1 MKGDR
6 SVQGKMI
13 FYPNEQCLS
22 YAEKV
27 VTEIEKILKNPKK
40 TIENSF
46 LKKYVSVL
54 EKGQCDDFLK
64 MSIDEYQFLRKGY
77 PRAMLGTGPIL
88 PIFSFKGR
96 LKKKKQLLYSQCLLS
111 LKSIEEELK
120 STTENDRIFLLK
132 VARILDKTIAEE
144 LEHDLLNQ

>member
-1 MKGDR
+1 
-6 SVQGKMI
+6 MI
-13 FYPNEQCLS
+13 FYPNEECLS
-22 YAEKV
+22 SADRV

-40 TIENSF
+40 TIENTF

-54 EKGQCDDFLK
+54 EEGECTDFLK
-64 MSIDEYQFLRKGY
+64 VCTNEYQLLRKGY
-77 PRAMLGTGPIL
+77 PRTMMGTGPIL

-96 LKKKKQLLYSQCLLS
+96 LKKKKQLLYSKCLLS

-144 LEHDLLNQ
+144 LEYDLQN

>member
-1 MKGDR
+1 M
-6 SVQGKMI
+6 QGKMI
-13 FYPNEQCLS
+13 FYPNEECLS
-22 YAEKV
+22 CADRV

-54 EKGQCDDFLK
+54 EEGECTDFLK
-64 MSIDEYQFLRKGY
+64 VCTNEYQLLRKGY
-77 PRAMLGTGPIL
+77 PRTMMGTGPIL

-96 LKKKKQLLYSQCLLS
+96 LKKKKQLLYSKCLLS

-120 STTENDRIFLLK
+120 RTTENDRIFLLK

-144 LEHDLLNQ
+144 LEHDLQNQ

>member
-1 MKGDR
+1 M
-6 SVQGKMI
+6 QGKMI
-13 FYPNEQCLS
+13 FYPNEECLS
-22 YAEKV
+22 CADRV

-46 LKKYVSVL
+46 LKKYVFVL
-54 EKGQCDDFLK
+54 EEGECTDFLK
-64 MSIDEYQFLRKGY
+64 VCTNEYQLLRKGY
-77 PRAMLGTGPIL
+77 PRTMMGTGPIL

-96 LKKKKQLLYSQCLLS
+96 LKKKKQLLYSKCLLS

-132 VARILDKTIAEE
+132 VARILDLSLI
-144 LEHDLLNQ
+144 HI

>member
-1 MKGDR
+1 
-6 SVQGKMI
+6 MI
-13 FYPNEQCLS
+13 FYPNEECLS
-22 YAEKV
+22 SADRV

-54 EKGQCDDFLK
+54 EEGECTDFLK
-64 MSIDEYQFLRKGY
+64 VCTNEYQLLRKGY
-77 PRAMLGTGPIL
+77 PRTMMGTGPIL

-96 LKKKKQLLYSQCLLS
+96 LKKKKQLLYSKCLLS

-144 LEHDLLNQ
+144 LEYDLQNQ

>member
-1 MKGDR
+1 M
-6 SVQGKMI
+6 QGKMI
-13 FYPNEQCLS
+13 FYPNEECLS
-22 YAEKV
+22 SADRV

-54 EKGQCDDFLK
+54 EEGECTDFLK
-64 MSIDEYQFLRKGY
+64 VCTNEYQLLRKGY
-77 PRAMLGTGPIL
+77 PRTMMGTGPIL

-96 LKKKKQLLYSQCLLS
+96 LKKKKQLLYSKCLLS

-144 LEHDLLNQ
+144 LEYDLQN

>member
-1 MKGDR
+1 M
-6 SVQGKMI
+6 QGKMI
-13 FYPNEQCLS
+13 FLPNEECLS
-22 YAEKV
+22 CADRV
-27 VTEIEKILKNPKK
+27 ITEIEKILKNPKK

-54 EKGQCDDFLK
+54 EEGECTDFLK
-64 MSIDEYQFLRKGY
+64 VCTNEYQLLRKGY
-77 PRAMLGTGPIL
+77 PRTMMGTG

-96 LKKKKQLLYSQCLLS
+96 LKKKKQLLYSKCLLS

-120 STTENDRIFLLK
+120 STMENDRIFLLK

-144 LEHDLLNQ
+144 LEYDLRNQ

>member
-1 MKGDR
+1 
-6 SVQGKMI
+6 MI
-13 FYPNEQCLS
+13 FYPNEECLS
-22 YAEKV
+22 SADRV

-46 LKKYVSVL
+46 LKKYVFVL
-54 EKGQCDDFLK
+54 EEGECTDFLK
-64 MSIDEYQFLRKGY
+64 VCTNEYQLLRKGY
-77 PRAMLGTGPIL
+77 PRTMMGTGPIL

-96 LKKKKQLLYSQCLLS
+96 LKKKKQLLYSKCLLS

-144 LEHDLLNQ
+144 LEYDLRNQ

>member
-1 MKGDR
+1 ME
-6 SVQGKMI
+6 KMI

-54 EKGQCDDFLK
+54 EEGGCTDFLK
-64 MSIDEYQFLRKGY
+64 VCTNEYQLLRKGY
-77 PRAMLGTGPIL
+77 PRTMMGTGPIL

-96 LKKKKQLLYSQCLLS
+96 LKKKKQLLYSKCLLS

-144 LEHDLLNQ
+144 LEYDLQNQ

>member
-1 MKGDR
+1 M
-6 SVQGKMI
+6 QGKMI
-13 FYPNEQCLS
+13 FYPNEECLS
-22 YAEKV
+22 SADRV

-54 EKGQCDDFLK
+54 EEGECTDFLK
-64 MSIDEYQFLRKGY
+64 VCTNEYQLLRKGY
-77 PRAMLGTGPIL
+77 PRTMMGTGPIL

-96 LKKKKQLLYSQCLLS
+96 LKKKKQLLYSKCLLS

-144 LEHDLLNQ
+144 LEHDLQNQ

>member
-1 MKGDR
+1 M
-6 SVQGKMI
+6 QGKMI
-13 FYPNEQCLS
+13 FYPNEECLS
-22 YAEKV
+22 SADRV

-54 EKGQCDDFLK
+54 EEGECTDFLK
-64 MSIDEYQFLRKGY
+64 VCTNEYQLLRKGY
-77 PRAMLGTGPIL
+77 PRTMMGTGPIL

-96 LKKKKQLLYSQCLLS
+96 LKKKKQLLYSKCLLS

-132 VARILDKTIAEE
+132 GKRIVSGCPQNIFPES
-144 LEHDLLNQ
+144 HC

>member
-1 MKGDR
+1 
-6 SVQGKMI
+6 MI
-13 FYPNEQCLS
+13 FYPNEECLS
-22 YAEKV
+22 SADRV

-40 TIENSF
+40 TIENRF
-46 LKKYVSVL
+46 LKKYVFVL
-54 EKGQCDDFLK
+54 EEGECTDFLK
-64 MSIDEYQFLRKGY
+64 VCTNEYQLLRKGY
-77 PRAMLGTGPIL
+77 PRTMMGTGPIL

-96 LKKKKQLLYSQCLLS
+96 LKKKKQLLYSKCLLS

-144 LEHDLLNQ
+144 LEYDLRNQ

>member
-1 MKGDR
+1 M
-6 SVQGKMI
+6 QGKMI

-27 VTEIEKILKNPKK
+27 ITEIENILKNPKK

-46 LKKYVSVL
+46 LKKYVFVL

-64 MSIDEYQFLRKGY
+64 VCTEKYKLLRMGY
-77 PRAMLGTGPIL
+77 PYIVAGPIIL
-88 PIFSFKGR
+88 PFIFPPKGILR
-96 LKKKKQLLYSQCLLS
+96 KKKQLLYSKCLLS

-144 LEHDLLNQ
+144 LEYDLQNQ

>member
-1 MKGDR
+1 
-6 SVQGKMI
+6 MI
-13 FYPNEQCLS
+13 FYPNEECLS
-22 YAEKV
+22 CADRV

-46 LKKYVSVL
+46 LKKYVFVL
-54 EKGQCDDFLK
+54 EEGECTDFLK
-64 MSIDEYQFLRKGY
+64 VCTNEYQLLRKGY
-77 PRAMLGTGPIL
+77 PRTMMGTG

-96 LKKKKQLLYSQCLLS
+96 LKKKKQLLYSKCLLS

-120 STTENDRIFLLK
+120 STMENDRIFLLK

-144 LEHDLLNQ
+144 LEYDLRNQ

>member
-1 MKGDR
+1 ME
-6 SVQGKMI
+6 KMI

-27 VTEIEKILKNPKK
+27 VTEIENILKNPKK

-46 LKKYVSVL
+46 LKKYVFVL
-54 EKGQCDDFLK
+54 EEGECTDFLK
-64 MSIDEYQFLRKGY
+64 VCTNEYQLLRKGY
-77 PRAMLGTGPIL
+77 PRTMMGTGPIL

-96 LKKKKQLLYSQCLLS
+96 LKKKKQLLYSKCLLS

-144 LEHDLLNQ
+144 LEYDLQNQ

>member
-1 MKGDR
+1 
-6 SVQGKMI
+6 MI

-54 EKGQCDDFLK
+54 EKEQCDDFLK
-64 MSIDEYQFLRKGY
+64 MCTDEYQFLRKGY
-77 PRAMLGTGPIL
+77 SRAMMGTGPIML
-88 PIFSFKGR
+88 MFSFKGR
-96 LKKKKQLLYSQCLLS
+96 LKKKKQLLYSKCLLS

-144 LEHDLLNQ
+144 LEYDLQNQ

>member
-1 MKGDR
+1 ME
-6 SVQGKMI
+6 KMI
-13 FYPNEQCLS
+13 FYPNEECLS
-22 YAEKV
+22 YADKV

-54 EKGQCDDFLK
+54 EEGECTDFLK
-64 MSIDEYQFLRKGY
+64 VCTNEYQLLRKGY
-77 PRAMLGTGPIL
+77 PRTMMGTGPIL

-96 LKKKKQLLYSQCLLS
+96 LKKKKQLLYSKCLLS

-144 LEHDLLNQ
+144 LEYDLQNQ

>member
-1 MKGDR
+1 
-6 SVQGKMI
+6 MI
-13 FYPNEQCLS
+13 FYPNEECLS
-22 YAEKV
+22 CADRV

-54 EKGQCDDFLK
+54 EEGECTDFLK
-64 MSIDEYQFLRKGY
+64 VCTNEYQLLRKGY
-77 PRAMLGTGPIL
+77 PRTMMGTGPIL

-111 LKSIEEELK
+111 LKV
-120 STTENDRIFLLK
+120 N
-132 VARILDKTIAEE
+132 AP
-144 LEHDLLNQ
+144 

>member
-13 FYPNEQCLS
+13 FYPNEQWLS

-54 EKGQCDDFLK
+54 EKEQCDDFLK
-64 MSIDEYQFLRKGY
+64 MCTDEYQFFRKGY
-77 PRAMLGTGPIL
+77 SRAMMGTCPIL
-88 PIFSFKGR
+88 LIFSFKGR
-96 LKKKKQLLYSQCLLS
+96 LKKKEQLLYSKCLLS
-111 LKSIEEELK
+111 LKSIEEQLK
-120 STTENDRIFLLK
+120 STMERDRVFLLK
-132 VARILDKTIAEE
+132 VSKILDKTIAEE
-144 LEHDLLNQ
+144 LEHDIQNQ

>member
-1 MKGDR
+1 M
-6 SVQGKMI
+6 QGKMI
-13 FYPNEQCLS
+13 FYSNEECLS
-22 YAEKV
+22 CADRV
-27 VTEIEKILKNPKK
+27 ITEIEKILKNPKK

-54 EKGQCDDFLK
+54 EEGECTDFLK
-64 MSIDEYQFLRKGY
+64 VCTNEYQLLRKGY
-77 PRAMLGTGPIL
+77 PRTMMGTG

-96 LKKKKQLLYSQCLLS
+96 LKKKKQLLYSKCLLS

-120 STTENDRIFLLK
+120 STMENDRIFLLK

-144 LEHDLLNQ
+144 LEYDLRNQ

>member
-1 MKGDR
+1 ME
-6 SVQGKMI
+6 KMI
-13 FYPNEQCLS
+13 FYPNEECLS
-22 YAEKV
+22 YADKV

-54 EKGQCDDFLK
+54 EEGECTDFLK
-64 MSIDEYQFLRKGY
+64 VCTNEYQLLRKGY
-77 PRAMLGTGPIL
+77 PRTMMGTGPIL

-96 LKKKKQLLYSQCLLS
+96 LKKKKQLLYSKCLLS

-120 STTENDRIFLLK
+120 STMENDRIFLLK

-144 LEHDLLNQ
+144 LEYDLRNQ

>member
-1 MKGDR
+1 M
-6 SVQGKMI
+6 QGKMI
-13 FYPNEQCLS
+13 FYPNEECLS
-22 YAEKV
+22 SADRV

-46 LKKYVSVL
+46 LKKYVFVL
-54 EKGQCDDFLK
+54 EEGECTDFLK
-64 MSIDEYQFLRKGY
+64 VCTNEYQLLRKGY
-77 PRAMLGTGPIL
+77 PRTMMGTGPIL

-96 LKKKKQLLYSQCLLS
+96 LKKKKQLLYSKCLLS

-144 LEHDLLNQ
+144 LEYDLRNQ

>member
-1 MKGDR
+1 M
-6 SVQGKMI
+6 QGKMI
-13 FYPNEQCLS
+13 FYPNEECLS
-22 YAEKV
+22 CADRV
-27 VTEIEKILKNPKK
+27 ITEIEKILKNPKK

-54 EKGQCDDFLK
+54 EEGECTDFLK
-64 MSIDEYQFLRKGY
+64 VCTNEYQLLRKGY
-77 PRAMLGTGPIL
+77 PRTMMGTG

-96 LKKKKQLLYSQCLLS
+96 LKKKKQLLYSKCLLS

-120 STTENDRIFLLK
+120 STMENDRIFLLK

-144 LEHDLLNQ
+144 LEYDLQNQ

>member
-1 MKGDR
+1 
-6 SVQGKMI
+6 MI
-13 FYPNEQCLS
+13 FYPNEECLS
-22 YAEKV
+22 SADRV

-54 EKGQCDDFLK
+54 EEGECTDFLK
-64 MSIDEYQFLRKGY
+64 VCTNEYQLLRKGY
-77 PRAMLGTGPIL
+77 PRTMMGTGPIL

-96 LKKKKQLLYSQCLLS
+96 LKKKKQLLYSKCLLS

-144 LEHDLLNQ
+144 LEYDLQN

>member
-1 MKGDR
+1 M
-6 SVQGKMI
+6 M
-13 FYPNEQCLS
+13 
-22 YAEKV
+22 
-27 VTEIEKILKNPKK
+27 
-40 TIENSF
+40 
-46 LKKYVSVL
+46 
-54 EKGQCDDFLK
+54 
-64 MSIDEYQFLRKGY
+64 
-77 PRAMLGTGPIL
+77 GTGPIL

>member
-1 MKGDR
+1 
-6 SVQGKMI
+6 MI

-46 LKKYVSVL
+46 LKKYVFVL
-54 EKGQCDDFLK
+54 EEGECTDFLK
-64 MSIDEYQFLRKGY
+64 VCTNEYQLLRKGY
-77 PRAMLGTGPIL
+77 PRTMMGTGSIL

-96 LKKKKQLLYSQCLLS
+96 LKKKKQLLYSKCLLS

-144 LEHDLLNQ
+144 LEHDLQNQ